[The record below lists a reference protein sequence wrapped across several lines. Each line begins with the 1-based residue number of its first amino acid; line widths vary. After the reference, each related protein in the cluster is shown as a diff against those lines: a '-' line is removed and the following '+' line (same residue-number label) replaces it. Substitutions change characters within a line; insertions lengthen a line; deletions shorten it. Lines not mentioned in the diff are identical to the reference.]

1 YTDPNGSGASQ
12 PTRSTDGGATWQPL
26 ANDPTGSSAFRLF
39 ADPADHNRLLL
50 SDYSDLYFSNDGG
63 ATWATKYTNS
73 NGGQGLHLAGAFCD
87 GSNIDVGTNSGLL
100 VSTDG
105 GATFSLSAA
114 GGIPS
119 GKAMI
124 SFSGAKQGGTTR
136 LFAVTWDSADVYAGV
151 QGYDYG

>member
-1 YTDPNGSGASQ
+1 
-12 PTRSTDGGATWQPL
+12 
-26 ANDPTGSSAFRLF
+26 
-39 ADPADHNRLLL
+39 
-50 SDYSDLYFSNDGG
+50 
-63 ATWATKYTNS
+63 
-73 NGGQGLHLAGAFCD
+73 GGQGLHLAGAFFD

-151 QGYDYG
+151 QGYDYGGIAAGSQGVYTLTVGQPSWTLAMTGITSAVVPIYVGTSLNDINTAYVAGGSNPSGPPTVYKTTDGG